1 MYIALDLTSKRS
13 PSAYAIM
20 CVCECIY
27 THIRM
32 YADRQRDKTVERQTD
47 RETEGQRD
55 RETDRQTRT
64 QPVLR
69 KIAISPRND
78 VCVCVCVCT
87 YIHTYMQTN
96 RETKGQR
103 EPARHVPSKMSP
115 SAHTKVPTPSNILN
129 LNMPWYINT
138 HTHTHTHTHKRTY
151 THTHIHTYTH
161 ILRLNMP

>member
-78 VCVCVCVCT
+78 VCVCVCVC
-87 YIHTYMQTN
+87 
-96 RETKGQR
+96 
-103 EPARHVPSKMSP
+103 V
-115 SAHTKVPTPSNILN
+115 
-129 LNMPWYINT
+129 
-138 HTHTHTHTHKRTY
+138 
-151 THTHIHTYTH
+151 HTYTH
-161 ILRLNMP
+161 ICRPTERQRDRENQPAMCLPKCRHQPTQKCQPRQTY